1 MGFLGAFSKRCSS
14 GTAVHTLGFHAGG
27 AQRAL
32 NCFLLDMALTAD
44 IQRALTEGGAKT
56 VLTRS
61 LRKLL
66 RPAIKIGTLVF
77 AECDLRK
84 PIPERRPIPGIIVR
98 EATIEDVDL
107 FEDRN
112 LSLER
117 LKQGSR
123 CFMGIEEATG
133 RLTNYRWINTSWA
146 YVPELKRYMIFK
158 PGEAYAYD
166 LKTLPEFRKRGID
179 GYTRYVAYSHL
190 RDTGHTKVF
199 AYIHG
204 DNYASLRASR
214 HLLKPIGLVRYIQL
228 CGCDPI
234 MLGGRKRGLPELSAI
249 GEQPERC

>member
-1 MGFLGAFSKRCSS
+1 
-14 GTAVHTLGFHAGG
+14 
-27 AQRAL
+27 
-32 NCFLLDMALTAD
+32 MALTAD
-44 IQRALTEGGAKT
+44 IQRALREGGAKT

-107 FEDRN
+107 FEDRT
-112 LSLER
+112 LFLER
-117 LKQGSR
+117 MKQGSR

-133 RLTNYRWINTSWA
+133 KLTNYRWVNTSWA
-146 YVPELKRYMIFK
+146 YVPELKRYMIFR

-179 GYTRYVAYSHL
+179 GYTRHVAYSHL
-190 RDTGHTKVF
+190 RDTGYTRVY

-204 DNYASLRASR
+204 DNYPSLRASR
-214 HLLKPIGLVRYIQL
+214 HLLKPIGRVWYIQL
-228 CGCDPI
+228 RGCDPV
-234 MLGGRKRGLPELSAI
+234 MLGGRKRGLPDLSAI
-249 GEQPERC
+249 GEKPERA